1 MNTDSKTMSS
11 KSTDKKELRSFG
23 LIMAGMITL
32 FFGLII
38 PWLWSSTLPLW
49 PWIVGLVF
57 LVSALSVPVALR
69 PVFIVWMKIGHV
81 LGWINTRLLLGIV
94 FYLVIAPIGL
104 VLRLMGK
111 DPLNRKY
118 DKSGP
123 SYRIVS
129 KQPGVDKLERPF

>member
-1 MNTDSKTMSS
+1 MDTDS

-23 LIMAGMITL
+23 LIMAGMIAL
-32 FFGLII
+32 IFGLII
-38 PWLWSSTLPLW
+38 PWLWSNALPLW
-49 PWIVGLVF
+49 PWIVSSIF
-57 LVSALSVPVALR
+57 LISAIVVPVLLR

-94 FYLVIAPIGL
+94 FYLVIAPIGI

-118 DKSGP
+118 DRNGL
-123 SYRIVS
+123 SYRIKS